1 VTIDE
6 NRKKSTN
13 PYCPSVR
20 FMPPDDVPFIVE
32 GSKEFPARR
41 RTPQLNSQVKQG
53 IAGNL
58 T

>member
-6 NRKKSTN
+6 TRKKGTN
-13 PYCPSVR
+13 PYCPSVG

-32 GSKEFPARR
+32 GSKEFPAKHGR
-41 RTPQLNSQVKQG
+41 PQLNSQVKQG
-53 IAGNL
+53 TTENL